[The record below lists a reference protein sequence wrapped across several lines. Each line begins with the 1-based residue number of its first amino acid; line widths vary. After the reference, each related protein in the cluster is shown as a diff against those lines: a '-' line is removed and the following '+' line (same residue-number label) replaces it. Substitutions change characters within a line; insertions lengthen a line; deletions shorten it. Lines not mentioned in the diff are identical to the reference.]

1 MYGHVLELA
10 DVRPKCR
17 EFRKRR
23 IRKSRS
29 AGCARQKYSDYRV
42 RENTIEYYKKKKKK
56 RGRLLPFGQTE
67 NRSVTRTAE
76 NQRGQRHEVKLH
88 MI

>member
-23 IRKSRS
+23 IRKSRRT
-29 AGCARQKYSDYRV
+29 GCARQKYSDYRVKYNRV

-56 RGRLLPFGQTE
+56 KRGRLVPFGQTE

-76 NQRGQRHEVKLH
+76 NQRGQA
-88 MI
+88 

>member
-23 IRKSRS
+23 IRKPRS
-29 AGCARQKYSDYRV
+29 TGCARKKYSDYRV
-42 RENTIEYYKKKKKK
+42 RENTIEYYKKKKMK
-56 RGRLLPFGQTE
+56 TSAIWA
-67 NRSVTRTAE
+67 NRKQVS
-76 NQRGQRHEVKLH
+76 NKNS
-88 MI
+88 

>member
-29 AGCARQKYSDYRV
+29 TGCARQKYSDYRV
-42 RENTIEYYKKKKKK
+42 RENTIEYYKKKKRKKK
-56 RGRLLPFGQTE
+56 RKTSAIWA
-67 NRSVTRTAE
+67 NRKQVS
-76 NQRGQRHEVKLH
+76 NKNS
-88 MI
+88 

>member
-29 AGCARQKYSDYRV
+29 TGCARQKYSHYRV
-42 RENTIEYYKKKKKK
+42 RENTLEYYKKKKEKK
-56 RGRLLPFGQTE
+56 RKTSAIWA
-67 NRSVTRTAE
+67 NRKQVS
-76 NQRGQRHEVKLH
+76 NKNS
-88 MI
+88 